1 MLNNFLLRLFDLFDY
16 HAFARTRMDKEVIVQ
31 ADELKATLEAL
42 GWKQIDLA
50 RKVGVRGATVSAW
63 ATGSPIPPWVEQ
75 YLGMVLE
82 VDRLHRQYVRP
93 LKSAE
98 SARTETRAEAMARQ
112 LKEEE
117 ALRGSTVEPSETS
130 AE

>member
-1 MLNNFLLRLFDLFDY
+1 M
-16 HAFARTRMDKEVIVQ
+16 Q
-31 ADELKATLEAL
+31 ADELKESLEAL

-93 LKSAE
+93 PKPAE
-98 SARTETRAEAMARQ
+98 STRTETRAEAMARQ
-112 LKEEE
+112 LKEDE
-117 ALRGSTVEPSETS
+117 ALKGNTVEPGAAS